1 MQAVSNDDDEKI
13 RQIAT
18 VKDHSKTL
26 YISSDELVA
35 KEAKCHIS
43 CYKDYKCP
51 DKHLAG
57 SNDAIKTEILRNVVK
72 ELPEKSDD
80 KIVIKTKYMRYL
92 ENNDID
98 FKNASKYLKLSIEQ
112 NFSNIKLLTLNN
124 NDIIYP
130 DCSRFEDVLE
140 LYLRIKEKLRKY
152 ENMNEVQQSVVS
164 STNCI
169 RNELQKSSYQ
179 IPSTLKEKQ
188 TKKNDDL
195 DVKTFPEI
203 PLLQEF
209 LVRLI
214 SNEPSPKSDR

>member
-1 MQAVSNDDDEKI
+1 MQTVSNDDGEKI

-26 YISSDELVA
+26 YITSDELVA

-57 SNDAIKTEILRNVVK
+57 SNDAIKTEILRHIVK

-124 NDIIYP
+124 HDIIYP

-140 LYLRIKEKLRKY
+140 LYLKIKEKLRKY
-152 ENMNEVQQSVVS
+152 ENTNEVQQSAVS

-169 RNELQKSSYQ
+169 RNDYKRVLIKFLP
-179 IPSTLKEKQ
+179 PSKRN
-188 TKKNDDL
+188 KKKTDDL